1 MKDRTDIAGKAAD
14 LQQQL
19 QEKLGVKGRSL
30 EHALARAG
38 HRLPRRLRARGQEIV
53 AAQKLAAHPKL
64 ARQIDGAAVRDAYD
78 GLSAHLGQID
88 VADRQKGKMLSLAGS
103 IAFNLL
109 VVSAGFM
116 VWLWWRG
123 YV

>member
-19 QEKLGVKGRSL
+19 QAKLGVKGRSL
-30 EHALARAG
+30 EHALNRAG
-38 HRLPRRLRARGQEIV
+38 HRLPRSARARGQQIV
-53 AAQKLAAHPKL
+53 AAQKLAGNPKL
-64 ARQIDGAAVRDAYD
+64 SRRVDGAAFNAAYD
-78 GLSAHLGQID
+78 GLSAHLGAID
-88 VADRQKGKMLSLAGS
+88 VADRRKGTLLSLAGS
-103 IAFNLL
+103 IVFNLL
-109 VVSAGFM
+109 VVGVGFL

>member
-1 MKDRTDIAGKAAD
+1 MTDRLDIAGKAAD

-19 QEKLGVKGRSL
+19 HAKLGVKGRSL
-30 EHALARAG
+30 EHALSRAG
-38 HRLPRRLRARGQEIV
+38 HRLPRGARARGMEIV
-53 AAQKLAAHPKL
+53 AAQKLASNPKL
-64 ARQIDGAAVRDAYD
+64 ARRLDAPALKAAYD
-78 GLSAHLGQID
+78 GLSAHLGAID
-88 VADRQKGKMLSLAGS
+88 VADRRKGKLLSLAGS

-109 VVSAGFM
+109 VVIVGFL

>member
-1 MKDRTDIAGKAAD
+1 MTDRTDIAGKAAD

-19 QEKLGVKGRSL
+19 QEKLGIKGRSL
-30 EHALARAG
+30 EHALSRAG
-38 HRLPRRLRARGQEIV
+38 RRLPRRLRARGQEIV

-64 ARQIDGAAVRDAYD
+64 APRIDGAAVSAAYD
-78 GLSAHLGQID
+78 GLSAHLRQID
-88 VADRQKGKMLSLAGS
+88 VADRRKGKALSLAGS

-109 VVSAGFM
+109 VVGVGFLI
-116 VWLWWRG
+116 WLWWRG